1 MIEIKARKESLEA
14 FALESKYIENMLDD
28 IIERNIRAIQEDY
41 NNFVEKEFRK
51 IGFSIAELSDE
62 RYEKERQVTILDG
75 TTEMHAFFIDGE
87 CVLRFKRTI
96 IYDELDMIRVIYES
110 I

>member
-1 MIEIKARKESLEA
+1 MIEIKLKKKSVEA
-14 FALESKYIENMLDD
+14 FARESKYIQSILEDE
-28 IIERNIRAIQEDY
+28 IEKNIRAIKEDY
-41 NNFVEKEFRK
+41 NNFVENAFRE
-51 IGFSIAELSDE
+51 IGFSLSELSDE
-62 RYEKERQVTILDG
+62 RYEKERQITILDG